1 MTKIYQP
8 HDALFRIMMEHKEV
22 AQEFF
27 QSHLPQK
34 VLEKIDLNHLEMQ
47 EETCISKDLR
57 RSATDLLFQTT
68 FSGQSDSVYLYILVE
83 QQTQAEELMP
93 FRMFYYLFK
102 IMEKH
107 LKKTKDKKLPL
118 IFPVLFHNGKRKY
131 PYSTDLLDCFND
143 PDRLMEEV
151 LFKPIQLIDLSQI
164 DDEVLQRKLHYGI
177 MALSMKRV
185 CTQYAS
191 ELIRGLKEPIRKL
204 EQKYSETMLTPLF
217 NYIIGFAETKSP
229 EETIDA
235 IRETLTD
242 QTREAVMSTLAQY
255 WEKQG
260 KEKGIQEGVLQGME
274 KGMEKEKHII
284 ARNMLMKGL
293 DIAVIS
299 ETTGLSER
307 EIQSLQIN

>member
-1 MTKIYQP
+1 
-8 HDALFRIMMEHKEV
+8 
-22 AQEFF
+22 
-27 QSHLPQK
+27 
-34 VLEKIDLNHLEMQ
+34 
-47 EETCISKDLR
+47 
-57 RSATDLLFQTT
+57 
-68 FSGQSDSVYLYILVE
+68 
-83 QQTQAEELMP
+83 
-93 FRMFYYLFK
+93 
-102 IMEKH
+102 MEKH

-118 IFPVLFHNGKRKY
+118 IYPVLFHNGKRKY
-131 PYSTDLLDCFND
+131 PYSTDFLDCFHD

-255 WEKQG
+255 WEQQG
-260 KEKGIQEGVLQGME
+260 KEKGIQEGVLQGMEKGIQEGVLQGME
-274 KGMEKEKHII
+274 KGMEKEKYII
-284 ARNMLMKGL
+284 ARNMLTKGL

-307 EIQSLQIN
+307 EIQSLQVN